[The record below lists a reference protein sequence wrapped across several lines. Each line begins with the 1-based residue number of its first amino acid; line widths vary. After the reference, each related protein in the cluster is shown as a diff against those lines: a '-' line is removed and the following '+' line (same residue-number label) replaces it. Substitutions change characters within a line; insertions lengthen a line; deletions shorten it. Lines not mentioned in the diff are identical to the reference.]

1 MRKRR
6 SRLPFALPMMMARI
20 TAASME
26 TIFHR
31 TAMMAKGSCSPA
43 EYQRMVAEKV
53 AAAQRSMAAMMS
65 GKGLTSVLAPYSAR
79 ARANARRLRK
89 K

>member
-1 MRKRR
+1 
-6 SRLPFALPMMMARI
+6 
-20 TAASME
+20 
-26 TIFHR
+26 
-31 TAMMAKGSCSPA
+31 
-43 EYQRMVAEKV
+43 MVAEKV